1 MRTLLFTLFCF
12 SITLSYAQVVTNK
25 DVKSEITDV
34 TVYLQG
40 ALETRKAQVDLMP
53 GKTILKFVDLSSY
66 ADGKSLQIK
75 ANSAITINSINLKQ
89 DYLSE
94 NEKSPALLALES
106 KLKEAQNKAR
116 LEETY
121 LSVIQEDIEFLK
133 QNRNLSG
140 KDQPL
145 SLTALKES
153 SDFFSNRLTS
163 LKLKEIEK
171 NKSLEEI
178 YKQINSIQNEINNYE
193 NSKDKSTGEV
203 YVEVDSKTAV
213 KAGFELTYM
222 VSNAGWFP
230 SYDIR
235 AKDLST
241 PVQIAYK
248 ANIRQNT
255 NKDWKNVRLKL
266 SSYNPNV
273 SGVVPELLP
282 YYLDYGV
289 NPPVYKSGI
298 SNVRGNVYGPNR
310 EPLAGVTVRV
320 EGTNIA
326 TVTNAEGNYS
336 ITLPANAKVLNFES
350 IGYRTSNVRITG
362 NVHNVYLRE
371 DVVVLAE
378 TAVTRQLNTSDFKGL
393 QVTSVDEALQGKIA
407 GLDITNN
414 SKAIRG
420 MGLIPEQKQVQR
432 QVSVEFEIKNPYTV
446 NSGNN
451 IATVDMQILS
461 LPAEFVYY
469 SIPKINNEAYLT
481 ANINDWT
488 QYNFLEGEANVFFED
503 TYVGKT
509 ILDANSSSDT
519 ISISLGRDRLISVK
533 RENIKSY
540 SSRQFI
546 GSRSEISK
554 EWKTTIRNN
563 RNEKIKM
570 ILMDQI
576 PVSTNSE
583 IEVSLLESSQAKP
596 DMNGIL
602 KWNLEINQT
611 ETKTVNLKYSV
622 KYPKNKIL
630 TIE

>member
-1 MRTLLFTLFCF
+1 MRNLLIIIFCF
-12 SITLSYAQVVTNK
+12 SFFMTSAQVITNK

-40 ALETRKAQVDLMP
+40 AMEVRKAQVDLLP
-53 GKTILKFVDLSSY
+53 GKTLLKFIDLSPY
-66 ADGKSLQIK
+66 ADGKSLQVK
-75 ANSAITINSINLKQ
+75 ANSAITINAINHKQ
-89 DYLSE
+89 DYLSK
-94 NEKSPALLALES
+94 NEKSPALLALEN
-106 KLKEAQNKAR
+106 KLKETQNKVR
-116 LEETY
+116 LEETH

-140 KDQPL
+140 KDQPI
-145 SLTALKES
+145 SLTVLKES

-171 NKSLEEI
+171 NKSIEEI
-178 YKQINSIQNEINNYE
+178 YKQIESIQNEINNYE
-193 NSKDKSTGEV
+193 SSNDKSSSEV
-203 YVEVDSKTAV
+203 YVEVECKTAV

-255 NKDWKNVRLKL
+255 NKDWKNVKLKL

-273 SGVVPELLP
+273 SGVVPELMT
-282 YYLDYGV
+282 YFLDYGV
-289 NPPVYKSGI
+289 NPPTYKSGI
-298 SNVRGNVYGPNR
+298 SSVRGNVYGPNR
-310 EPLAGVTVRV
+310 QPLAGVTVRV

-326 TVTNAEGNYS
+326 TVTNAEGNYN
-336 ITLPANAKVLNFES
+336 ITLPANAKQLTFDY
-350 IGYRTSNVRITG
+350 IGYKTSNVRITS

-371 DVVVLAE
+371 DVAVLAE
-378 TAVTRQLNTSDFKGL
+378 TVVTARKVNAEEFHSV
-393 QVTSVDEALQGKIA
+393 QVSEALQGRVA

-420 MGLIPEQKQVQR
+420 MGLIPDQKQVQR
-432 QVSVEFEIKNPYTV
+432 QISVEFEIKNPYTV

-461 LPAEFVYY
+461 LPADFVYY

-481 ANINDWT
+481 ANIKDWT

-509 ILDANSSSDT
+509 ILDANSTSDT
-519 ISISLGRDRLISVK
+519 ISISLGRDRLVSVK
-533 RENIKSY
+533 RENVKSY
-540 SSRQFI
+540 SSRQI
-546 GSRSEISK
+546 LGSKSETSK
-554 EWKTTIRNN
+554 EWKTSIRNN

-570 ILMDQI
+570 VLMDQI

-583 IEVSLLESSQAKP
+583 IEISLLESSQAKP
-596 DMNGIL
+596 DMNGTL
-602 KWNLEINQT
+602 KWNLEINQS
-611 ETKTVNLKYSV
+611 ETKTVDLKYSV